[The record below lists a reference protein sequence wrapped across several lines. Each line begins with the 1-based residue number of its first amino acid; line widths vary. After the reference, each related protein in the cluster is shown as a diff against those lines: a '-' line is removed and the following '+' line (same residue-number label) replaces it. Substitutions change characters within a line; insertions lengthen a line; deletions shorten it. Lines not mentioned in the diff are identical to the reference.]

1 MTEKVDYIIQL
12 KDMMSSSLG
21 KISSQV
27 DMLDSRIR
35 HTNTSASNFGS
46 LFKSAIPF
54 VAGAFAVDK
63 VVGFGKGVVDALSNF
78 ESFQASLS
86 TMLGGNQQQ
95 VTQLTEQ
102 LQRFATTTPFELTE
116 IQDATRKLL
125 AFGVGADDIEKS
137 LRSIGDISSG
147 IGAPISE
154 IAEIYGKAKV
164 QGRLFGEDINQ
175 LTGRG
180 IPIIQELAKQFGVTD
195 SEVKKLVEEGKV
207 GFPNVE
213 KAFADMTAQGGKF
226 FNLMDAQS
234 KTTGG
239 QISNLSDSFN
249 NLKLNIGL
257 ALKDSIGGGISFLS
271 GIVSKIGQLINWL
284 REKWSNLTRVFA
296 PIVDAIRPVINVFQ
310 SMGDKLGIAGD
321 KGKILETI
329 FNAIGTVLKF
339 LSPVL
344 QFLGQVVASTLDGLI
359 TLEKGIFDFVVGTI
373 RFFSGLWS
381 AIKETFSS
389 IGTLAKDVFS
399 GIGDMIS
406 GIFSGDFSKVTSGKD
421 TLVEAFAN
429 KGKNIATAFKTGYND
444 VLIDFFG
451 DDKKDGK
458 KSSLS
463 LTKSVLP
470 SSLSG
475 SLASKGTAK
484 KAQDIAGN
492 SKPTNI
498 NINITKLIERFEV
511 IANNTKES
519 SSDMKR
525 IVVETLLGAVNNVN
539 ILANS

>member
-1 MTEKVDYIIQL
+1 LTEKVDYIIQL

-249 NLKLNIGL
+249 NLKLKIGIELKPVISSIIDGLSSFINLISNLINYIKRNQEVFLALGKGILFATGAFLLIKSAIIGYEAATNIATIATKAFNFVMSLNPIGL
-257 ALKDSIGGGISFLS
+257 VVAAIGALIASFIYFWETSEKFRGFIYGLWGAIKAVFLNIAELGINVFKGIAKVIEGVITFDFKSINQGVGKLKDSFVNYGSQVADGFKKGFDS
-271 GIVSKIGQLINWL
+271 GVQDFIY
-284 REKWSNLTRVFA
+284 
-296 PIVDAIRPVINVFQ
+296 
-310 SMGDKLGIAGD
+310 
-321 KGKILETI
+321 
-329 FNAIGTVLKF
+329 
-339 LSPVL
+339 
-344 QFLGQVVASTLDGLI
+344 
-359 TLEKGIFDFVVGTI
+359 EKGI
-373 RFFSGLWS
+373 
-381 AIKETFSS
+381 
-389 IGTLAKDVFS
+389 
-399 GIGDMIS
+399 
-406 GIFSGDFSKVTSGKD
+406 
-421 TLVEAFAN
+421 
-429 KGKNIATAFKTGYND
+429 
-444 VLIDFFG
+444 
-451 DDKKDGK
+451 GK
-458 KSSLS
+458 KGLSLS
-463 LTKSVLP
+463 SAGFLGGFTKKSELP

>member
-1 MTEKVDYIIQL
+1 LTEKVDYIIQL

-249 NLKLNIGL
+249 NLKLKIGIELKPVISSIIDGLSSFINLISNLINYIKRNQEVFLALGKGILFATGAFLLIKSAIIGYEAATNIATIATKAFNFVMSLNPIGL
-257 ALKDSIGGGISFLS
+257 VVAAIGALIASFIYFWETSEKFRGFIYGLWGAIKAVFLNIAELGINVFKGIAKVIEGVITFDFKSINQGVGKLKDSFVNYGSQVADGFKKGFDSGVQDFIS
-271 GIVSKIGQLINWL
+271 
-284 REKWSNLTRVFA
+284 
-296 PIVDAIRPVINVFQ
+296 
-310 SMGDKLGIAGD
+310 
-321 KGKILETI
+321 
-329 FNAIGTVLKF
+329 
-339 LSPVL
+339 
-344 QFLGQVVASTLDGLI
+344 
-359 TLEKGIFDFVVGTI
+359 EKGI
-373 RFFSGLWS
+373 
-381 AIKETFSS
+381 
-389 IGTLAKDVFS
+389 
-399 GIGDMIS
+399 
-406 GIFSGDFSKVTSGKD
+406 
-421 TLVEAFAN
+421 
-429 KGKNIATAFKTGYND
+429 
-444 VLIDFFG
+444 
-451 DDKKDGK
+451 GK
-458 KSSLS
+458 KGLSLS
-463 LTKSVLP
+463 SAGFLGGFTKKSELP

>member
-249 NLKLNIGL
+249 NLKLKIGIELKPVISSIIDGLSSFINLISNLINYIKRNQEVFLALGKGILFATGAFLLIKSAIIGYEAATNIATIATKAFNFVMSLNPIGL
-257 ALKDSIGGGISFLS
+257 VVAAIGALIASFIYFWETSEKFRGFIYGLWGAIKAVFLNIAELGINVFKGIAKVIEGVITFDFKSINQGVGKLKDSFVNYGSQVADGFKKGFDSGVQDFIS
-271 GIVSKIGQLINWL
+271 
-284 REKWSNLTRVFA
+284 
-296 PIVDAIRPVINVFQ
+296 
-310 SMGDKLGIAGD
+310 
-321 KGKILETI
+321 
-329 FNAIGTVLKF
+329 
-339 LSPVL
+339 
-344 QFLGQVVASTLDGLI
+344 
-359 TLEKGIFDFVVGTI
+359 EKGI
-373 RFFSGLWS
+373 
-381 AIKETFSS
+381 
-389 IGTLAKDVFS
+389 
-399 GIGDMIS
+399 
-406 GIFSGDFSKVTSGKD
+406 
-421 TLVEAFAN
+421 
-429 KGKNIATAFKTGYND
+429 
-444 VLIDFFG
+444 
-451 DDKKDGK
+451 GK
-458 KSSLS
+458 KGLSLS
-463 LTKSVLP
+463 SAGFLGGFTKKSELP

-484 KAQDIAGN
+484 KAQHIAGN

>member
-207 GFPNVE
+207 GFPNIE
-213 KAFADMTAQGGKF
+213 KAFANMTAQGGKF

-249 NLKLNIGL
+249 NLKLKIGIELKPIIHSIIDGLSSFIGVISDLINYIKRNQEIFLALGKGILFATGAFVLIKGTILAYEAATNIATIATKAFNFAMSLNPIGL
-257 ALKDSIGGGISFLS
+257 VVVAMGALVAAFIYFWEISEKFRGFIYGLWGAIKAVFLNIAEL
-271 GIVSKIGQLINWL
+271 G
-284 REKWSNLTRVFA
+284 
-296 PIVDAIRPVINVFQ
+296 INVFKGLAKVIEGVITFDFKSINQ
-310 SMGDKLGIAGD
+310 GVGKLKDAFLNYGSQVADGFKKGFDSGLQDFISEKGLGKKGFSLSSAG
-321 KGKILETI
+321 
-329 FNAIGTVLKF
+329 
-339 LSPVL
+339 
-344 QFLGQVVASTLDGLI
+344 FLGGFTKKPELSSSS
-359 TLEKGIFDFVVGTI
+359 
-373 RFFSGLWS
+373 SGQ
-381 AIKETFSS
+381 
-389 IGTLAKDVFS
+389 
-399 GIGDMIS
+399 
-406 GIFSGDFSKVTSGKD
+406 
-421 TLVEAFAN
+421 
-429 KGKNIATAFKTGYND
+429 
-444 VLIDFFG
+444 
-451 DDKKDGK
+451 
-458 KSSLS
+458 
-463 LTKSVLP
+463 
-470 SSLSG
+470 
-475 SLASKGTAK
+475 LASKGSAK
-484 KAQDIAGN
+484 KAHDIAGN

-511 IANNTKES
+511 VANNTKES
-519 SSDMKR
+519 SSDIKR
-525 IVVETLLGAVNNVN
+525 MVVETLLGAVNNVN